1 MSKRKANAS
10 IPVVDASSPD
20 APWTFFW
27 PSQCF
32 SDIIHYFD
40 QENIDNSNSADVMPI
55 LNAMRPL
62 LVSFSTSFF
71 FLANSAFPS
80 QAEFHKKFTNWPADV
95 AAYVAAISIA
105 SRQLIRLHLGKPS
118 FPDYQDLFWN
128 YPKDLE
134 KLLVRPLLLFLF
146 TVSETNRAPSFRQ
159 LPRLLYPTR
168 TSYCRASS

>member
-40 QENIDNSNSADVMPI
+40 QENIDNSNSANVMPI

-62 LVSFSTSFF
+62 L
-71 FLANSAFPS
+71 
-80 QAEFHKKFTNWPADV
+80 AEFHKKFTNWPADV

-118 FPDYQDLFWN
+118 FPAYQDLFWN

-134 KLLVRPLLLFLF
+134 KFCCQGYSTRLGLRTAALQA
-146 TVSETNRAPSFRQ
+146 EIQGPSVFGQDRRRWQ
-159 LPRLLYPTR
+159 WQ
-168 TSYCRASS
+168 